1 MKIDCWITLATL
13 VSCLMTGR
21 LISQIPPILE
31 GPGTPA
37 TAPSTKY
44 RGHLLEFNDP
54 RSRDFL
60 WDERTAAYKRAFA
73 MIRKEARE
81 LGRWFE
87 PKNPKIRDLLDQIM
101 SHTGAMESA
110 LVRRSPYWAPWTISL
125 KTEQFLQQLSDIA
138 YALKDINTK
147 LKPTLDHAKRD
158 PGGSTYGL
166 YASAAAGLSAG
177 SQTGPERR
185 NIFRFIEDL
194 SQDLQVKNNLDW
206 LDVKVYTMHGTRPI
220 AGYKIGCYWILS
232 SDIFEMLGKQTTH
245 LKGTLRGYSTPT
257 KPTSLP
263 AGVYMMF
270 GTPKGRYTNVRTKAK
285 RVEVKCP
292 TMSRARESVTSDF
305 YYTLEV
311 E

>member
-1 MKIDCWITLATL
+1 MARNEKCCCKRICMKIDCWITLATL

-110 LVRRSPYWAPWTISL
+110 LVRRSPDWAPWTISL
-125 KTEQFLQQLSDIA
+125 KTEQFLQQLS
-138 YALKDINTK
+138 
-147 LKPTLDHAKRD
+147 
-158 PGGSTYGL
+158 
-166 YASAAAGLSAG
+166 
-177 SQTGPERR
+177 
-185 NIFRFIEDL
+185 
-194 SQDLQVKNNLDW
+194 
-206 LDVKVYTMHGTRPI
+206 
-220 AGYKIGCYWILS
+220 
-232 SDIFEMLGKQTTH
+232 
-245 LKGTLRGYSTPT
+245 
-257 KPTSLP
+257 
-263 AGVYMMF
+263 
-270 GTPKGRYTNVRTKAK
+270 
-285 RVEVKCP
+285 
-292 TMSRARESVTSDF
+292 
-305 YYTLEV
+305 
-311 E
+311 